1 MSRAK
6 QPDPLAIYTYVEV
19 DWESA
24 PSGWEIALMRSSR
37 KNLDKS
43 VNRHYPRKSE
53 YNTWHSKNKETLFN
67 DEGTLIQTADKAVY
81 RTILRADQA
90 VDIFYRELSADT
102 GIPEQVLL
110 IKVLI
115 TLIGNHQA
123 ALAH

>member
-1 MSRAK
+1 MAQPK
-6 QPDPLAIYTYVEV
+6 QPDPLAIYNYVDV
-19 DWESA
+19 DWEGA

-43 VNRHYPRKSE
+43 VSRHYSNKTE
-53 YNTWHSKNKETLFN
+53 YNTSHAKDKETIFN
-67 DEGTLIQTADKAVY
+67 EEGTLIQTAGKATY

-102 GIPEQVLL
+102 GIPEQVLR

-115 TLIGNHQA
+115 TLVGNHQA